1 MRSDELREI
10 FVFPLNVVLF
20 PGGVLPL
27 RVFEQRYIELT
38 KISLRDNAPFG
49 VCLIREGQ
57 EVGAPAVP
65 EAVGTLATIVRW
77 DMPRLGLFSLLV
89 RGGDRFR
96 IVTTRVAANG
106 LVCAEVEPLPAENTD
121 APVDPACRRILEAVI
136 EKAGAE
142 RFPAPIRLDDAAWVA
157 YRLAE
162 LLPLELALKQQ
173 ILELTDAAERFARL
187 RRHLA
192 DQGLMDQGTCG

>member
-1 MRSDELREI
+1 MCSGEPHEI
-10 FVFPLNVVLF
+10 FIFPLNAVLF

-27 RVFEQRYIELT
+27 KVFEQRYIELT

-65 EAVGTLATIVRW
+65 EAVGSLATIVQW
-77 DMPRLGLFSLLV
+77 DMPRLGLFHLLV
-89 RGGDRFR
+89 RGGERFR
-96 IVTTRVAANG
+96 IVATRVAANG
-106 LVCAEVEPLPAENTD
+106 LVCAEVKLLPAENTG
-121 APVDPACRRILEAVI
+121 APVDPVCRRVLEAVI

-142 RFPAPIRLDDAAWVA
+142 HFPSPIRLDDAAWVA

-162 LLPLELALKQQ
+162 VLPLDLAFKQQ
-173 ILELTDAAERFARL
+173 ILELPGAAERFARL
-187 RRHLA
+187 RQHLA
-192 DQGLMDQGTCG
+192 DQGLTT